1 MFVAST
7 YGKKE
12 IFSESEPDLVI
23 FNADE
28 LVTMNTAFGAP
39 RTGADLSELA
49 IIYDGAIA
57 VKDDRIIFVGNTEEL
72 LSKYSFGKIARKI
85 DASNKLVTPGFVD
98 PHTHIIFDGTRENE
112 LSMKLEGKSYL
123 EILKGGGGILK
134 TVQATRNASLEKLVE
149 NGKKIL
155 NSMMLHGTTTL
166 ETKSGY
172 GLTTESEIKMLKA
185 IKILNEAHPIDIAS
199 TFMGAHA
206 VPEEYINRTD
216 EYVDLI
222 TSEMIPNIAKENLA
236 EFCDVFCEKGI
247 FSIKQSSKILKTALR
262 YGLTPQIHVDEMI
275 DTNGAKLAAD
285 LNAIQAGHLLKSN
298 KDGLKAIADANV
310 IATLLPGTPFCLMS
324 NEYAPARDMI
334 DLGIPIALAT
344 DLNPNCWIESMQM
357 IIALACYHMLLS
369 PAEALTASTINSAC
383 ALQRQDEIGSLE
395 VGKKADL
402 IVFDVPNYNF
412 LSYKLGVNLVSTVV
426 KNGKIVVSK
435 SQTQEKETKKG
446 KIKGFLF

>member
-7 YGKKE
+7 YMKKE
-12 IFSESEPDLVI
+12 MFLESEPDLVI
-23 FNADE
+23 IHANE
-28 LVTMNTAFGAP
+28 LITMNTAFGAP
-39 RTGADLSELA
+39 RKGEGMSELA
-49 IIYDGAIA
+49 IFYDGAIA
-57 VKDDRIIFVGNTEEL
+57 IKDDRIIFVGSTEEL
-72 LSKYSFGKIARKI
+72 MSKFSFGEITRKI

-123 EILKGGGGILK
+123 EILKEGGGILK
-134 TVQATRNASLEKLVE
+134 TVRETRNAPLEKLVE

-155 NSMMLHGTTTL
+155 NRMISYGTTTL

-185 IKILNEAHPIDIAS
+185 IRVLNEVHPIDIVS
-199 TFMGAHA
+199 TFLGAHA
-206 VPEEYINRTD
+206 IPTEYENRAN

-222 TSEMIPNIAKENLA
+222 ISEMIPRIVKENLA

-247 FSIKQSSKILKTALR
+247 FSIEQTRKILETAKR
-262 YGLTPQIHVDEMI
+262 YGLTPQIHIDEIVD
-275 DTNGAKLAAD
+275 TYGAKLAAD
-285 LNAIQAGHLLKSN
+285 INAIQAGHLLKSN
-298 KDGLKAIADANV
+298 DEGLKAMVEADV

-324 NEYAPARDMI
+324 NEYAPARKMI

-344 DLNPNCWIESMQM
+344 DLNPNCWTESMQM
-357 IIALACYHMLLS
+357 IIALACYNMRLS

-395 VGKKADL
+395 IGKKADL
-402 IVFDVPNYNF
+402 IMFDVPNHNF
-412 LSYKLGVNLVSTVV
+412 LPYQFGVNLVSIVV
-426 KNGKIVVSK
+426 KNGKVVVD
-435 SQTQEKETKKG
+435 
-446 KIKGFLF
+446 I